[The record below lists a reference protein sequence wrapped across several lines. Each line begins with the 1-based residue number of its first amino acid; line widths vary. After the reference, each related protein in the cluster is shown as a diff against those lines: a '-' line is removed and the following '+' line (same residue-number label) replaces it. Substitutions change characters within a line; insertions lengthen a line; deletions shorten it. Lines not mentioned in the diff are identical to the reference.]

1 MNTKAKMT
9 AENVW
14 EDAVPIPQKK
24 RKINMYPRTK
34 MTQENVRQIWELMEK
49 DKDSFYIAGK
59 LGLCA
64 DTVGNYIAAL
74 RNVKAGR
81 VPKKVDKMLL
91 TMVAKEL
98 KLPEPIW
105 EKKAE
110 PQKAE
115 EPEQLPGQLKMELPV
130 EPAAAPERTVVVWPE
145 DETQAALKKI
155 GDELHQ
161 IRTALWTM
169 INKEARTK

>member
-1 MNTKAKMT
+1 MNTTRTKMT
-9 AENVW
+9 AE
-14 EDAVPIPQKK
+14 A
-24 RKINMYPRTK
+24 
-34 MTQENVRQIWELMEK
+34 VRQIWELMEK
-49 DKDSFYIAGK
+49 EKDSYHIAGK

-98 KLPEPIW
+98 KLPEPVW
-105 EKKAE
+105 EKKE

-115 EPEQLPGQLKMELPV
+115 EPEQLPGQMEMELPE
-130 EPAAAPERTVVVWPE
+130 EPAAAPERTLVVWPE
-145 DETQAALKKI
+145 DETQAALKRI
-155 GDELHQ
+155 GDQLEQ
-161 IRTALWTM
+161 ISKALWALV
-169 INKEARTK
+169 KGGGAK

>member
-1 MNTKAKMT
+1 MNTTRTKMT
-9 AENVW
+9 AE
-14 EDAVPIPQKK
+14 A
-24 RKINMYPRTK
+24 
-34 MTQENVRQIWELMEK
+34 VRQIWELMEK
-49 DKDSFYIAGK
+49 EKDSYHIAGK

-74 RNVKAGR
+74 KNVKAGR
-81 VPKKVDKMLL
+81 IPRKVDKKLI
-91 TMVAKEL
+91 TAVAREL
-98 KLPEPIW
+98 GLPEPIW
-105 EKKAE
+105 EKK
-110 PQKAE
+110 PKTAE
-115 EPEQLPGQLKMELPV
+115 EPEQLPEELPGQLKMELPE
-130 EPAAAPERTVVVWPE
+130 EPSDPPARTVVVWPE

>member
-1 MNTKAKMT
+1 MNTRVKMT
-9 AENVW
+9 PENVW
-14 EDAVPIPQKK
+14 EDAVTIPQKK
-24 RKINMYPRTK
+24 RKINMTPRVK
-34 MTQENVRQIWELMEK
+34 MTPENVRQIWELMEK

-115 EPEQLPGQLKMELPV
+115 EPEQLPGQLKMELPEEKAE
-130 EPAAAPERTVVVWPE
+130 EPARTVVVWPE
-145 DETQAALKKI
+145 DETQAALKRI
-155 GDELHQ
+155 SDQLEQ
-161 IRTALWTM
+161 ISKALWALV
-169 INKEARTK
+169 KGGGSK